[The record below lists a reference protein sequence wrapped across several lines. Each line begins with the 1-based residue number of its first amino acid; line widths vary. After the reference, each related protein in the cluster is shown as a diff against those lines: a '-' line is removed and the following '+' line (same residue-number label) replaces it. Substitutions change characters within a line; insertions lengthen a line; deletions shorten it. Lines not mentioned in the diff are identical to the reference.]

1 MAIFKTVDKIPL
13 AFIRMRG
20 GALVTGLSVTVKVI
34 NVITGA
40 TLLATT
46 SLSEVTPGVYS
57 YNWNHTLTAFTE
69 CVAIYTVGTNNY
81 TENFSVDES
90 TDINERINAKTV

>member
-1 MAIFKTVDKIPL
+1 
-13 AFIRMRG
+13 MRG
-20 GALVTGLSVTVKVI
+20 GALVIGLAVTVKVI
-34 NVITGA
+34 NVLTGA

-57 YNWNHTLTAFTE
+57 YNWVHGLTGFTE
-69 CVAIYTVGTNNY
+69 AVAIYTVGTNNY

-90 TDINERINAKTV
+90 TEINERINSKTV